1 MMAIDQFVR
10 WLQSCLFQIGICLSQ
25 IVFSDQQVQNM
36 IDVFEEQIKLAN
48 STDENLRKQTN
59 LFWENTFVR
68 RLLDGKGMA
77 TML

>member
-1 MMAIDQFVR
+1 
-10 WLQSCLFQIGICLSQ
+10 LFQIDICLSQ